1 MIYGLGQQHE
11 QSSELELGVVSTRL
25 VFGSEAS
32 VDPHL
37 PWRPLNLKVSFQ
49 STGDLDVSRHLA
61 VPALS
66 TYIQWKMEDD
76 HT

>member
-11 QSSELELGVVSTRL
+11 QSRELELGVVSTRL

-49 STGDLDVSRHLA
+49 RRFLLPPLLFTQQMNVENIVLQIIA
-61 VPALS
+61 
-66 TYIQWKMEDD
+66 Q
-76 HT
+76 